1 MVAPGRHGSHVFEGL
16 AFDLLARRAR
26 VAAGLPGGHAREP
39 LLERLELA
47 GVVGAMTAVAAGL
60 DRHAA
65 AFRRGRRVHG
75 VLPGIFAGSGGG
87 QRTGPGRAARPAG
100 RRAERDP
107 SVTTRRRAGPRGGT

>member
-1 MVAPGRHGSHVFEGL
+1 MVAPGWHGGHVFEGL

-26 VAAGLPGGHAREP
+26 VAPGLPGGHAREP

-65 AFRRGRRVHG
+65 AFTGGRRVHG
-75 VLPGIFAGSGGG
+75 VLLGMWM
-87 QRTGPGRAARPAG
+87 GRGAAADWT
-100 RRAERDP
+100 RARNPP
-107 SVTTRRRAGPRGGT
+107 SSAAA